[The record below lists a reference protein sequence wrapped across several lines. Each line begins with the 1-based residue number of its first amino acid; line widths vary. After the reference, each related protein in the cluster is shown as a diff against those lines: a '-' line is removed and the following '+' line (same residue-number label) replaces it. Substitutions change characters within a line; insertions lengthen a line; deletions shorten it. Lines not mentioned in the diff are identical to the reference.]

1 MAACTTRVVVLFVA
15 MVSTAATSNTE
26 QVPAILASSSSS
38 SSSSISFLP
47 LSDAKAGDQ
56 APNQVAASPTCG
68 TRCRRGARAGGYGWA
83 GPVGPGSVTTTP
95 QKEAFKVPTDA
106 EIGGETTSS
115 TTTTTTTTS
124 TDVPEAE
131 EQDAASVP
139 VSATTPPPSSTTV
152 HNGGDNGNNST
163 VPPTTVESY
172 ARLNATSTVGVVI
185 LSTTSTPEV
194 VTATTTVPSSVSCM
208 DMSTTNFMHN
218 YVRVSCERIGEG
230 GHCNHP
236 EFAAKIN
243 EECPMTC
250 GRCRTDTCSFSRDGV
265 CDEPYL
271 CAQGTDCT
279 DCGNCEERLTDE
291 NLIPK
296 QGEAVRISMATK
308 ARY

>member
-1 MAACTTRVVVLFVA
+1 MHVLTRLPVQHTA
-15 MVSTAATSNTE
+15 VSLRFYSLPFFIGCAATTYIAS
-26 QVPAILASSSSS
+26 PILTLSLSLTFAF
-38 SSSSISFLP
+38 FLP
-47 LSDAKAGDQ
+47 HCA
-56 APNQVAASPTCG
+56 
-68 TRCRRGARAGGYGWA
+68 
-83 GPVGPGSVTTTP
+83 
-95 QKEAFKVPTDA
+95 
-106 EIGGETTSS
+106 
-115 TTTTTTTTS
+115 
-124 TDVPEAE
+124 
-131 EQDAASVP
+131 
-139 VSATTPPPSSTTV
+139 
-152 HNGGDNGNNST
+152 
-163 VPPTTVESY
+163 
-172 ARLNATSTVGVVI
+172 
-185 LSTTSTPEV
+185 
-194 VTATTTVPSSVSCM
+194 VSCM